1 MGGVLLE
8 QRELIPGTVGDR
20 VFRLVMLHLLQGRI
34 LANQMHGQALHF
46 KWGDG
51 AKFECKELTQCFEKG
66 TIRKIQVP
74 LKTLNFSSSTV

>member
-1 MGGVLLE
+1 MGCVLLE
-8 QRELIPGTVGDR
+8 QRELIPGNVNDR
-20 VFRLVMLHLLQGRI
+20 VLRLVMLHLLQGRI

-51 AKFECKELTQCFEKG
+51 AKFECNELTQCFEKG

-74 LKTLNFSSSTV
+74 LKTLNFSSFTV